1 MTKLGDY
8 MHSTKIWSVFEYQGQ
23 KSKVKVTG
31 DKKRKSAA
39 FLFGSRPLGSGPGAA
54 FFSEAVLWGE
64 ATPVGKSAH
73 AV

>member
-54 FFSEAVLWGE
+54 FFRRQSSGARLRQWGNQRML
-64 ATPVGKSAH
+64 S
-73 AV
+73 